1 MTEDDMNYIKEAK
14 QSYLKIL
21 EDELYE
27 MIQTEIKIRCK
38 KSDEW
43 TVYVELPEAVVQKLE
58 EDGLEVVSEST
69 KCTIRW

>member
-38 KSDEW
+38 NSDEW
-43 TVYVELPEAVVQKLE
+43 TVYVELPEAVIERLE
-58 EDGLEVVSEST
+58 EVGFEVFPEST

>member
-38 KSDEW
+38 NSDEW
-43 TVYVELPEAVVQKLE
+43 TVYVELPEAVIERLE
-58 EDGLEVVSEST
+58 EAGFEVFPEST
-69 KCTIRW
+69 KCVIKW